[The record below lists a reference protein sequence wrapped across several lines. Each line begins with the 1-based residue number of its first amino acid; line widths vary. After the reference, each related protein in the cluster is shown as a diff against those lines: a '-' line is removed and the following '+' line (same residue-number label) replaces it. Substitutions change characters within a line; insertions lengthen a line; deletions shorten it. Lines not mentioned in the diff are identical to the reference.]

1 MFRLW
6 RLWRAGGRDLRIV
19 WYALRHPRRPVWLL
33 PVAALLALYA
43 LEPLNFELPLL
54 GFLDDL
60 VLLPLM
66 LHWIVKFLPAEI
78 RPDFDPTAAIRA
90 RVHSPPQQPRALRG
104 P

>member
-6 RLWRAGGRDLRIV
+6 RLWRAGGRDLRV
-19 WYALRHPRRPVWLL
+19 MWYALRHPRRPLWLL
-33 PVAALLALYA
+33 PVSALLTLYA

-54 GFLDDL
+54 GFVDDL

-66 LHWIVKFLPAEI
+66 LHWIVRFIPAEL
-78 RPDFDPTAAIRA
+78 RPDFDPLSTIRA
-90 RVHSPPQQPRALRG
+90 GLNSTPPGAKPSRG